1 MKLEKYTFVVAAIDG
16 EKNQKAAA
24 EYQIKGYPTF
34 KFFVDGSE
42 IEFDQERK
50 TEKMLEFMN
59 FVKDINIIR
68 VKSIK

>member
-42 IEFDQERK
+42 IEFD
-50 TEKMLEFMN
+50 
-59 FVKDINIIR
+59 
-68 VKSIK
+68 